1 MIVRIR
7 LSSSVGTLE
16 MYCMFVAVSTEQGFK
31 LATLL
36 LCVWSQV
43 GDSGF
48 YTCVASGPSGEA
60 TWTAYLQVEGRVH
73 YRFTTVRFTT
83 ASLLIRHC

>member
-1 MIVRIR
+1 M
-7 LSSSVGTLE
+7 LMDS
-16 MYCMFVAVSTEQGFK
+16 STEQRFK
-31 LATLL
+31 LATVL
-36 LCVWSQV
+36 LCLWSQV

-73 YRFTTVRFTT
+73 YWFTTG
-83 ASLLIRHC
+83 SLL